1 MGKIKILFILFSFF
15 LLIVYNTNAAEFMA
29 GNSLTVG
36 KNDTIN
42 NDLFTGAG
50 TFEMNG
56 YVNGDLM
63 SAGGTLTSNGNIEK
77 DFIGVGKTIFIG
89 GSVGDDIIIAS
100 QKSTIE
106 AEVEGDVIAAGGEIE
121 LSKES
126 VINGNVYTYGGTTI
140 IKGHVKGSI
149 KCVGGDIFISG
160 IVEKN
165 ANLEASGSIAFLT
178 GARILGD
185 LKYKYAEEIVNLSE
199 KNIVSGNIS
208 FEKIREKRKYFSGY
222 KILFELWS
230 LIASII
236 VGILMIIFLKRNVRG
251 TIILIK
257 RKIFT
262 SFGIGAAVLIGIPIL
277 ILLLLI
283 FVITIPAGL
292 ILLAIYLIIA
302 YICRIY
308 VGILLGNYLLKRPL
322 EGEQKYYLPLILGL
336 IIIAVVSN
344 IPYIDWLVSL
354 IVSILGMGGIAI
366 YLYST
371 HIEKAKEEVV

>member
-1 MGKIKILFILFSFF
+1 MGNIRILFFSFSFF
-15 LLIVYNTNAAEFMA
+15 LLLIYNINAAEFMA
-29 GNSLTVG
+29 GSSLTVG

-50 TFEMNG
+50 TFMMNG

-63 SAGGTLTSNGNIEK
+63 SAGGTLTSNGNIKK
-77 DFIGVGKTIFIG
+77 DFIGVGQTIFIG
-89 GSVGDDIIIAS
+89 GSVGDDIVIAS
-100 QKSTIE
+100 QKSTID
-106 AEVEGDVIAAGGEIE
+106 AEVEGDVIVAGGEIE
-121 LSKES
+121 ISKES
-126 VINGNVYTYGGTTI
+126 IINGNIYSYGGTTI

-149 KCVGGDIFISG
+149 KCTGNDIFISG
-160 IVEKN
+160 IIEKN
-165 ANLEASGSIAFLT
+165 ANLDASESIVFLT

-185 LKYKYAEEIVNLSE
+185 LSYKTAEEITNLSE
-199 KNIVSGNIS
+199 KNIVKGDIS
-208 FEKIREKRKYFSGY
+208 FEKIRGKGKYFSGFNF
-222 KILFELWS
+222 LFELWS
-230 LIASII
+230 FAASIV
-236 VGILMIIFLKRNVRG
+236 VGLLMIVFLKRNVRG
-251 TIILIK
+251 IIILIK
-257 RKIFT
+257 RKFFT

-292 ILLAIYLIIA
+292 ILLAIYLIIS
-302 YICRIY
+302 YICKIY

-322 EGEQKYYLPLILGL
+322 EGEQTYYLPLILGL
-336 IIIAVVSN
+336 IIIAIVSN

-371 HIEKAKEEVV
+371 HIEKAKKEVV